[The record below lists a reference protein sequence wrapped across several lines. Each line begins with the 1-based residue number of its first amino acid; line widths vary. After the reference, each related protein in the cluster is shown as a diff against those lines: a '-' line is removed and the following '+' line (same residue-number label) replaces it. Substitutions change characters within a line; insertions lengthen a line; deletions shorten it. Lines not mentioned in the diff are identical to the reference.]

1 MLYRV
6 LRVATRTPYRAA
18 LVVTVMTLPMVA
30 MRAPSAPPQPSFQII
45 GNTVGVAELDSSS
58 LRAVFRGE
66 RSAWPS
72 SKPVTIILPSARA
85 EFAES
90 LSRLLFRTSPGGMQR
105 YWLALVFQGRA
116 TPPVFL
122 DSADEMIAY
131 VRRTPGAIAVVPTS
145 PADLQIRDL
154 VVRIR

>member
-1 MLYRV
+1 MLRS
-6 LRVATRTPYRAA
+6 TRQIARRTTHRALL
-18 LVVTVMTLPMVA
+18 LVMTMTLPLLA
-30 MRAPSAPPQPSFQII
+30 MRTQPTPSQSSFQII
-45 GNTVGVAELDSSS
+45 GNTVGVAEFDSSG

-72 SKPVTIILPSARA
+72 SKPVTIILPSARV

-90 LSRLLFRTSPGGMQR
+90 LARLLFRTSPSGMQR

-122 DSADEMIAY
+122 DSAEEMIAY
-131 VRRTPGAIAVVPTS
+131 VRRTPGAIAVVPTGS
-145 PADLQIRDL
+145 LDSSTREL